1 VQGGGIGEGVAVDG
15 EDVGV
20 VAGGDPALAVPE
32 AEDRGRGRGDG
43 AQRLSRAEADVAQ
56 DGRGVADHV
65 MRLDRGDAGVAA
77 ADHQRPGLVEARPV
91 RQDARHPGPGFGE
104 GSQSLRRNHADGEAD
119 DRAAVRDQLDQLGG
133 GVHAV
138 RGPERDVLQHVGPGR
153 HRVGDRAGRVG
164 MRGDLEAVPVRLV
177 DRGPEHLGRELGEIL
192 AGARGEVP
200 AAGHDLDD
208 VDAAL
213 GVLAHRG
220 PDRADG
226 GFGDAAQVVAVAAGG
241 GDRRPGRHDGGQPWL
256 AAQAEGQVVAVAQVP
271 DGGDAAAQR
280 RPRGSDHRFRRL
292 VIAALGQTADW
303 VGAGVEGQVGVA
315 VDQAGQQRGAAQV
328 GDVRVVG
335 SGYPGAHRDDGAAV
349 DQDQRIGDQ
358 GVAGPV
364 ERSGG
369 TECDEP
375 APFGPD

>member
-1 VQGGGIGEGVAVDG
+1 
-15 EDVGV
+15 
-20 VAGGDPALAVPE
+20 
-32 AEDRGRGRGDG
+32 
-43 AQRLSRAEADVAQ
+43 
-56 DGRGVADHV
+56 

-77 ADHQRPGLVEARPV
+77 ANHQRSGLVEARPV

-119 DRAAVRDQLDQLGG
+119 DRAAVRDQLDQVGR

-164 MRGDLEAVPVRLV
+164 VRGDLEAVPVCLV

-192 AGARGEVP
+192 AGARGQVA

-213 GVLAHRG
+213 GVLAYRG
-220 PDRADG
+220 PDALLRRLG
-226 GFGDAAQVVAVAAGG
+226 RPAQVVAVPAGD

-335 SGYPGAHRDDGAAV
+335 SGYPGADRDDGAAV